1 MMKLSKTEKSKQ
13 IENNIVKDVRN
24 IFRLKEEINDTAI
37 KYIRKKYWSNNYI
50 EYESNGDKS
59 KTLSIEEYLNKIRLY
74 LRHVINNLKKFDMWN
89 IQLTIAINFI

>member
-24 IFRLKEEINDTAI
+24 IFRLKEEINDIAI
-37 KYIRKKYWSNNYI
+37 KYIRKKHWSNNSI